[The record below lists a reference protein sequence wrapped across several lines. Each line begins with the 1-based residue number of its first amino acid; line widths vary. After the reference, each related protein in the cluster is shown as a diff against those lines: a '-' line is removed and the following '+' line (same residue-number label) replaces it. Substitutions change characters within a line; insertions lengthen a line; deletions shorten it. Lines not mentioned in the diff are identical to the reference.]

1 MSAQEYKSKQTNP
14 TEFLTE
20 YRISVRSLIDNI
32 KCANCA
38 EAVDSSNKL
47 LDAIELNISKKLDSQ
62 LLAESLIA
70 LSSIIQALQTV
81 YRNEKYEATFGMAVA
96 FNLNMQTIKLLQRD
110 TSDDS
115 AKDFIVSAVAQ
126 ITVTNT
132 TLALWNDSV
141 LRYYGLRVEK
151 KVKQSLKA
159 MYLYD
164 QLLGSGISD
173 LLLKST
179 QDKVEKKLKPF
190 NDVGLDMLSNAILA
204 YYACQTGNEKKRF
217 LMDIEQVIENTDIIF
232 KFMPQYFT
240 LEDVRMVY
248 ELIKETSVDKSNYRK
263 KIVKYCEEVDIVTSN
278 KGYRPSKLY
287 TFKVLQGD
295 IWL

>member
-1 MSAQEYKSKQTNP
+1 MSKIIGNNYFNDCAQ
-14 TEFLTE
+14 
-20 YRISVRSLIDNI
+20 
-32 KCANCA
+32 
-38 EAVDSSNKL
+38 AVDGSNKL
-47 LDAIELNISKKLDSQ
+47 LDAIELNISKKLDAQ

-126 ITVTNT
+126 IPVTNT
-132 TLALWNDSV
+132 TLALWIDSV
-141 LRYYGLRVEK
+141 LRYYGLRAEK
-151 KVKQSLKA
+151 KVNQALKA

-164 QLLGSGISD
+164 QLLGSGITD

-190 NDVGLDMLSNAILA
+190 NDVGLDVLSNEILA

-217 LMDIEQVIENTDIIF
+217 LTDIEQVIENTDII
-232 KFMPQYFT
+232 K
-240 LEDVRMVY
+240 
-248 ELIKETSVDKSNYRK
+248 SVNSFLN
-263 KIVKYCEEVDIVTSN
+263 E
-278 KGYRPSKLY
+278 
-287 TFKVLQGD
+287 
-295 IWL
+295 

>member
-1 MSAQEYKSKQTNP
+1 MSK
-14 TEFLTE
+14 
-20 YRISVRSLIDNI
+20 IIDNNYFND
-32 KCANCA
+32 CAQ
-38 EAVDSSNKL
+38 AVDGSNKL
-47 LDAIELNISKKLDSQ
+47 LDAIELNISKKLDAQ

-110 TSDDS
+110 KSDDS

-126 ITVTNT
+126 IPVTNT

-141 LRYYGLRVEK
+141 LRYYGLCVEK
-151 KVKQSLKA
+151 KVKQALKA

-164 QLLGSGISD
+164 QLLGSGIAD

-179 QDKVEKKLKPF
+179 QDKVEKKLKTF
-190 NDVGLDMLSNAILA
+190 DDVRLDVLSNEILA

-217 LMDIEQVIENTDIIF
+217 LTDIEQVIENTDII
-232 KFMPQYFT
+232 K
-240 LEDVRMVY
+240 
-248 ELIKETSVDKSNYRK
+248 SVNSFLN
-263 KIVKYCEEVDIVTSN
+263 E
-278 KGYRPSKLY
+278 
-287 TFKVLQGD
+287 
-295 IWL
+295 

>member
-1 MSAQEYKSKQTNP
+1 M
-14 TEFLTE
+14 
-20 YRISVRSLIDNI
+20 
-32 KCANCA
+32 CA
-38 EAVDSSNKL
+38 EYNEPLNRKV
-47 LDAIELNISKKLDSQ
+47 NISTTVNHANQLLKEIEQNIHLMLDSQ

-81 YRNEKYEATFGMAVA
+81 YRNEKHENTFGMAVA

-110 TSDDS
+110 KSDDS
-115 AKDFIVSAVAQ
+115 AKDYVLSAVSQ
-126 ITVTNT
+126 IPVTNT

-151 KVKQSLKA
+151 KVNQALKA

-190 NDVGLDMLSNAILA
+190 NDVGLDVLSNAILA

-217 LMDIEQVIENTDIIF
+217 LTDIEQVIENTDII
-232 KFMPQYFT
+232 K
-240 LEDVRMVY
+240 
-248 ELIKETSVDKSNYRK
+248 SVNSFLN
-263 KIVKYCEEVDIVTSN
+263 E
-278 KGYRPSKLY
+278 
-287 TFKVLQGD
+287 
-295 IWL
+295 

>member
-14 TEFLTE
+14 TEFLIE

-47 LDAIELNISKKLDSQ
+47 LDAIELNISKKLDAQ
-62 LLAESLIA
+62 LLAGLLIA
-70 LSSIIQALQTV
+70 LAGLIQALQTV
-81 YRNEKYEATFGMAVA
+81 YRTEKYENLFGLAVA
-96 FNLNMQTIKLLQRD
+96 FNLNMQTVKLLQRD
-110 TSDDS
+110 KSDEA
-115 AKDFIVSAVAQ
+115 AKDYVLSAVSQ
-126 ITVTNT
+126 IPVTNT

-141 LRYYGLRVEK
+141 LRYYGLRAEK
-151 KVKQSLKA
+151 KVNQALKA

-164 QLLGSGISD
+164 QLLGSGITD

-190 NDVGLDMLSNAILA
+190 NDVGLDVLSNEILA

-217 LMDIEQVIENTDIIF
+217 LTDIEQVIENTDII
-232 KFMPQYFT
+232 K
-240 LEDVRMVY
+240 
-248 ELIKETSVDKSNYRK
+248 SVNSFLN
-263 KIVKYCEEVDIVTSN
+263 E
-278 KGYRPSKLY
+278 
-287 TFKVLQGD
+287 
-295 IWL
+295 

>member
-1 MSAQEYKSKQTNP
+1 MEKKENVMSK
-14 TEFLTE
+14 
-20 YRISVRSLIDNI
+20 IIDNNYFND
-32 KCANCA
+32 CAQ
-38 EAVDSSNKL
+38 AVDSSNKL
-47 LDAIELNISKKLDSQ
+47 LDAIELNISKKLDAQ

-81 YRNEKYEATFGMAVA
+81 YRNENYEATFGMAVA

-151 KVKQSLKA
+151 KVKQALKA

-164 QLLGSGISD
+164 QLLGSGIAD

-179 QDKVEKKLKPF
+179 QDKVEKKLKTF
-190 NDVGLDMLSNAILA
+190 DDVRLDTLSNEILA
-204 YYACQTGNEKKRF
+204 YYACQTGNEKKRV
-217 LMDIEQVIENTDIIF
+217 LTDIEQVIENTDII
-232 KFMPQYFT
+232 K
-240 LEDVRMVY
+240 
-248 ELIKETSVDKSNYRK
+248 SVNSFLN
-263 KIVKYCEEVDIVTSN
+263 E
-278 KGYRPSKLY
+278 
-287 TFKVLQGD
+287 
-295 IWL
+295 

>member
-1 MSAQEYKSKQTNP
+1 M
-14 TEFLTE
+14 
-20 YRISVRSLIDNI
+20 
-32 KCANCA
+32 CA
-38 EAVDSSNKL
+38 EYNEPLNRKV
-47 LDAIELNISKKLDSQ
+47 NISTTVNHANQLLKEIEQNIHLMLDSQ

-70 LSSIIQALQTV
+70 LSSIVQALQTV

-141 LRYYGLRVEK
+141 LRYYGLRAEK
-151 KVKQSLKA
+151 KVNQALKA

-164 QLLGSGISD
+164 QLLGSGITD

-190 NDVGLDMLSNAILA
+190 NDAGLDVLSNEILA

-217 LMDIEQVIENTDIIF
+217 LTDIEQVIENTDII
-232 KFMPQYFT
+232 K
-240 LEDVRMVY
+240 
-248 ELIKETSVDKSNYRK
+248 SVN
-263 KIVKYCEEVDIVTSN
+263 CFLTTN
-278 KGYRPSKLY
+278 
-287 TFKVLQGD
+287 
-295 IWL
+295 

>member
-1 MSAQEYKSKQTNP
+1 M
-14 TEFLTE
+14 
-20 YRISVRSLIDNI
+20 
-32 KCANCA
+32 CA
-38 EAVDSSNKL
+38 EYNEPLNRKV
-47 LDAIELNISKKLDSQ
+47 NISTTVNHANQLLKEIEQNIHLMLDSQ

-70 LSSIIQALQTV
+70 LSSMIQALQTV

-126 ITVTNT
+126 IPVTNT

-151 KVKQSLKA
+151 KVNQALKA

-164 QLLGSGISD
+164 QLWGSGISD
-173 LLLKST
+173 LLCKST

-190 NDVGLDMLSNAILA
+190 NDVGLDVLSNAILA
-204 YYACQTGNEKKRF
+204 YYACQTGNEKKR
-217 LMDIEQVIENTDIIF
+217 LLTDIEQVIENTDII
-232 KFMPQYFT
+232 K
-240 LEDVRMVY
+240 
-248 ELIKETSVDKSNYRK
+248 SVN
-263 KIVKYCEEVDIVTSN
+263 CFLTTN
-278 KGYRPSKLY
+278 
-287 TFKVLQGD
+287 
-295 IWL
+295 

>member
-1 MSAQEYKSKQTNP
+1 M
-14 TEFLTE
+14 
-20 YRISVRSLIDNI
+20 
-32 KCANCA
+32 CA
-38 EAVDSSNKL
+38 EYNEPLNRKVDISTTVNHANQLLKEIEQNIHL
-47 LDAIELNISKKLDSQ
+47 MLDAQ

-126 ITVTNT
+126 IPVTNT
-132 TLALWNDSV
+132 TLALWIDSV
-141 LRYYGLRVEK
+141 LRYYGLRAEK
-151 KVKQSLKA
+151 KVNQALKA

-164 QLLGSGISD
+164 QLLGSGIAD

-190 NDVGLDMLSNAILA
+190 NDVGLDVLSNEILA

-217 LMDIEQVIENTDIIF
+217 LTDIEQVIENTDII
-232 KFMPQYFT
+232 K
-240 LEDVRMVY
+240 
-248 ELIKETSVDKSNYRK
+248 SVN
-263 KIVKYCEEVDIVTSN
+263 CFLTTN
-278 KGYRPSKLY
+278 
-287 TFKVLQGD
+287 
-295 IWL
+295 

>member
-1 MSAQEYKSKQTNP
+1 M
-14 TEFLTE
+14 
-20 YRISVRSLIDNI
+20 
-32 KCANCA
+32 CA
-38 EAVDSSNKL
+38 EYNEPLNRKM
-47 LDAIELNISKKLDSQ
+47 NISTTVNHANQLLKEIEQNIHLMLDSQ

-115 AKDFIVSAVAQ
+115 AKDFIVSAVSQ
-126 ITVTNT
+126 IPVANT
-132 TLALWNDSV
+132 TLAIWNDSV

-151 KVKQSLKA
+151 KVKQALKA

-164 QLLGSGISD
+164 QLLGSGIAD

-179 QDKVEKKLKPF
+179 QDKVEKKLKTF
-190 NDVGLDMLSNAILA
+190 DDVRLDVLSNEILA

-217 LMDIEQVIENTDIIF
+217 LTDIEQVIENTDII
-232 KFMPQYFT
+232 K
-240 LEDVRMVY
+240 
-248 ELIKETSVDKSNYRK
+248 SVNSFLN
-263 KIVKYCEEVDIVTSN
+263 E
-278 KGYRPSKLY
+278 
-287 TFKVLQGD
+287 
-295 IWL
+295 

>member
-47 LDAIELNISKKLDSQ
+47 LDAIELNISKKLDAQ
-62 LLAESLIA
+62 LLAGSLIA
-70 LSSIIQALQTV
+70 LAGLIQALQTV
-81 YRNEKYEATFGMAVA
+81 YRNEKHENTFGMAVA

-110 TSDDS
+110 KSDDS
-115 AKDFIVSAVAQ
+115 AKDYVLSAVSQ
-126 ITVTNT
+126 IPVTNT

-151 KVKQSLKA
+151 KVNQALKA
-159 MYLYD
+159 MHLYD

-173 LLLKST
+173 LLGKST
-179 QDKVEKKLKPF
+179 QDKVEKKLKTF
-190 NDVGLDMLSNAILA
+190 DDVRLDTLSNKILG
-204 YYACQTGNEKKRF
+204 YYLCKTGNEKKRF
-217 LMDIEQVIENTDIIF
+217 LTDIEQVIENTDII
-232 KFMPQYFT
+232 K
-240 LEDVRMVY
+240 
-248 ELIKETSVDKSNYRK
+248 SVN
-263 KIVKYCEEVDIVTSN
+263 CFLTTN
-278 KGYRPSKLY
+278 
-287 TFKVLQGD
+287 
-295 IWL
+295 